1 MLRLQTMRTT
11 ATSFPCRYKIN
22 RTTIDPARLRH
33 SEREEHARGA
43 GYCNWIQEDIL
54 NEEINS
60 ETVENAAARP
70 EDTPESVIA
79 RNPQATKQSSTMTSI
94 DKIASLTLAMSE
106 DERPGKTPE
115 KPDDTGKLA
124 ELETALSEARQSL
137 AARTG
142 DYDRLKAA
150 LDDTVSAYRK
160 LAVSS
165 SPLYSDDMISG
176 STVEEI
182 DASIKKVN
190 GLVKKMRSTLEAELK
205 DLTIPAGAPE
215 RSAPDLSGLSPREKI
230 KYGIQDKK

>member
-1 MLRLQTMRTT
+1 MT
-11 ATSFPCRYKIN
+11 
-22 RTTIDPARLRH
+22 
-33 SEREEHARGA
+33 
-43 GYCNWIQEDIL
+43 
-54 NEEINS
+54 EEINT
-60 ETVENAAARP
+60 ETAETPTDAPVQEN
-70 EDTPESVIA
+70 VIA
-79 RNPQATKQSSTMTSI
+79 RSPQATKQSVGITSG
-94 DKIASLTLAMSE
+94 DKIAAPFGLAMTREGKPSDAPAKENVIARSE
-106 DERPGKTPE
+106 ATRQSNTTAPE
-115 KPDDTGKLA
+115 NKPDNKLA
-124 ELETALSEARQSL
+124 ELESALNETKQSL

-165 SPLYSDDMISG
+165 SPLYSDDIISG

-215 RSAPDLSGLSPREKI
+215 RSGPDLSGLSPRDKI
-230 KYGIQDKK
+230 KYGIQDKNK

>member
-1 MLRLQTMRTT
+1 M
-11 ATSFPCRYKIN
+11 
-22 RTTIDPARLRH
+22 
-33 SEREEHARGA
+33 
-43 GYCNWIQEDIL
+43 
-54 NEEINS
+54 NEEITID
-60 ETVENAAARP
+60 TVEAHA
-70 EDTPESVIA
+70 DTGETPDIVIA
-79 RNPQATKQSSTMTSI
+79 RSESKNVIARSEATKQSDSMTPVN
-94 DKIASLTLAMSE
+94 KIASLPLAMTGE
-106 DERPGKTPE
+106 DKSGEAPK
-115 KPDDTGKLA
+115 KPDDSGKLA

-176 STVEEI
+176 GTVEEI

-215 RSAPDLSGLSPREKI
+215 RSAPDLSGLSPRDKI
-230 KYGIQDKK
+230 KYGIQEKK

>member
-1 MLRLQTMRTT
+1 V
-11 ATSFPCRYKIN
+11 
-22 RTTIDPARLRH
+22 
-33 SEREEHARGA
+33 
-43 GYCNWIQEDIL
+43 
-54 NEEINS
+54 NEEINIATVETPAATS
-60 ETVENAAARP
+60 ETPVQENVMARNDP
-70 EDTPESVIA
+70 KNVIA
-79 RNPQATKQSSTMTSI
+79 RSVATKQSVGITTGDEIAAPYVPAMTGEG
-94 DKIASLTLAMSE
+94 K
-106 DERPGKTPE
+106 PGVTPAKLE
-115 KPDDTGKLA
+115 DTGKLA
-124 ELETALSEARQSL
+124 ELETALNETRQSL

-176 STVEEI
+176 SSVEEI

-215 RSAPDLSGLSPREKI
+215 RSAPDLSGLSPRDKI

>member
-1 MLRLQTMRTT
+1 MT
-11 ATSFPCRYKIN
+11 
-22 RTTIDPARLRH
+22 
-33 SEREEHARGA
+33 
-43 GYCNWIQEDIL
+43 
-54 NEEINS
+54 EEIKM
-60 ETVENAAARP
+60 ETVE
-70 EDTPESVIA
+70 TPVATAEAPVQENGIA
-79 RNPQATKQSSTMTSI
+79 RRETTKQSRGITSG
-94 DKIASLTLAMSE
+94 DEIAAPFGLAMTKE
-106 DERPGKTPE
+106 E
-115 KPDDTGKLA
+115 KPSETPIDTGKLTG
-124 ELETALSEARQSL
+124 LENALNEARKSL
-137 AARTG
+137 EARTG

-150 LDDTVSAYRK
+150 LADTVSAYRK

-230 KYGIQDKK
+230 KQGILSDKNK

>member
-1 MLRLQTMRTT
+1 MT
-11 ATSFPCRYKIN
+11 
-22 RTTIDPARLRH
+22 
-33 SEREEHARGA
+33 
-43 GYCNWIQEDIL
+43 
-54 NEEINS
+54 EEIKI
-60 ETVENAAARP
+60 E
-70 EDTPESVIA
+70 TPEIPADAPVAPVQENLIA
-79 RNPQATKQSSTMTSI
+79 RSTPDIVIMRSEATKQSI
-94 DKIASLTLAMSE
+94 DPAQENKSAERLT
-106 DERPGKTPE
+106 
-115 KPDDTGKLA
+115 

-176 STVEEI
+176 SSVEEI

-205 DLTIPAGAPE
+205 DLIIPAGAPE

-230 KYGIQDKK
+230 KQGILSDKK

>member
-1 MLRLQTMRTT
+1 MT
-11 ATSFPCRYKIN
+11 
-22 RTTIDPARLRH
+22 
-33 SEREEHARGA
+33 
-43 GYCNWIQEDIL
+43 
-54 NEEINS
+54 EEINS
-60 ETVENAAARP
+60 ETAEAPAETVETGGFKNPPLPHDETIRRGVPSGA
-70 EDTPESVIA
+70 PESDPGRRGVPSGA
-79 RNPQATKQSSTMTSI
+79 PESDPGRRGVPSGAPEKTADAGGFKNPPLRGA
-94 DKIASLTLAMSE
+94 
-106 DERPGKTPE
+106 PE
-115 KPDDTGKLA
+115 KPYDAGKLA
-124 ELETALSEARQSL
+124 ELETALNETRQSL

-176 STVEEI
+176 SSVEEI

-215 RSAPDLSGLSPREKI
+215 RSAPDLSGLSPRDKI
-230 KYGIQDKK
+230 KYGIQEKK

>member
-1 MLRLQTMRTT
+1 MT
-11 ATSFPCRYKIN
+11 
-22 RTTIDPARLRH
+22 
-33 SEREEHARGA
+33 
-43 GYCNWIQEDIL
+43 
-54 NEEINS
+54 EEINS
-60 ETVENAAARP
+60 ETAEAQADNVE
-70 EDTPESVIA
+70 TGGFS
-79 RNPQATKQSSTMTSI
+79 NPP
-94 DKIASLTLAMSE
+94 LRH
-106 DERPGKTPE
+106 DETIRRGVPSGAPE
-115 KPDDTGKLA
+115 KPDDSGKLA
-124 ELETALSEARQSL
+124 ELETALNEARQSL

-176 STVEEI
+176 SSVEEI

-190 GLVKKMRSTLEAELK
+190 GLVKKMRSSLEAELK

-215 RSAPDLSGLSPREKI
+215 RSAPDLSGLSPRDKI

>member
-1 MLRLQTMRTT
+1 M
-11 ATSFPCRYKIN
+11 
-22 RTTIDPARLRH
+22 
-33 SEREEHARGA
+33 
-43 GYCNWIQEDIL
+43 
-54 NEEINS
+54 NEEINIEMV
-60 ETVENAAARP
+60 ETPTDAP
-70 EDTPESVIA
+70 EASVA
-79 RNPQATKQSSTMTSI
+79 PDKTGGFKNPPLQGAI
-94 DKIASLTLAMSE
+94 E
-106 DERPGKTPE
+106 DPQPKRRGVPSGAPE
-115 KPDDTGKLA
+115 KTVDTGGFKNPSLQDDGKLA
-124 ELETALSEARQSL
+124 ELETALTETKLSL

-165 SPLYSDDMISG
+165 SPLYSDDIISG
-176 STVEEI
+176 SSVEEI

-230 KYGIQDKK
+230 KQGILSDKNK